1 MLDVMNS
8 GVFLAELGQFP
19 GYARGRR
26 HQLGAIELGARDL
39 EAYNETLHQVCPA
52 ARTVQADQIASI
64 GRRVLESA
72 LRGTP
77 DGFIAGRMAGVPRLA
92 RMRVDRGWRLAD
104 GLDARIGALLA
115 YVEEP
120 ADLIPDP
127 VPVIGQL
134 DDALLVDLLSRDIAG
149 EVADYLD
156 FCEYRRGIAE
166 RCRVDVALVDIGFDE
181 WLAARCAAHEA
192 RRRPMLGAYASAGG
206 YASFRVN

>member
-26 HQLGAIELGARDL
+26 HQLGTIELGSRDL
-39 EAYNETLHQVCPA
+39 EAYNETLHQICPA
-52 ARTVQADQIASI
+52 ARSVQADQIASI

-72 LRGTP
+72 LRGCP
-77 DGFIAGRMAGVPRLA
+77 DSFVAGRMAGVSRLA
-92 RMRVDRGWRLAD
+92 RMRQDRGWRLGD

-127 VPVIGQL
+127 IPVIGKL

-149 EVADYLD
+149 ELTDYGD
-156 FCEYRRGIAE
+156 FCEYRCDIAE
-166 RCRVDVALVDIGFDE
+166 RCRVDVALVDIGFEE
-181 WLAARCAAHEA
+181 WLSARCAAHEA
-192 RRRPMLGAYASAGG
+192 LRRPMRGG
-206 YASFRVN
+206 YSSVGGYTSFRVN